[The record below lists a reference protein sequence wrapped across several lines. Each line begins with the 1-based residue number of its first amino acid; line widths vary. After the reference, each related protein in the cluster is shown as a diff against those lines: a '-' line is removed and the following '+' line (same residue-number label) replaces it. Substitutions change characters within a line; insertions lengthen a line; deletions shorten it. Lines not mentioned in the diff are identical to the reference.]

1 MRKKKF
7 LAFCEHV
14 EFRRESPDGTIW
26 ICSAYYP
33 EGGWDVWHTIG
44 EQGAINSAKATAVNT
59 LTHKRG
65 SPNLEW
71 RDLSDLPDEQ
81 WDAG

>member
-1 MRKKKF
+1 MEEGNEKEEILGVLRTCRVPKG
-7 LAFCEHV
+7 EP
-14 EFRRESPDGTIW
+14 RW
-26 ICSAYYP
+26 NNYP

-44 EQGAINSAKATAVNT
+44 EQGAINSAKAAAVNT
-59 LTHKRG
+59 LTHKPG

-71 RDLSDLPDEQ
+71 RDLSDLPDAQ